1 MLESPHFNPGKLE
14 VYTGPMRSG
23 KTRELLNRVDK
34 IGYVN
39 GYNVLL
45 VKPKT
50 DTRDQEVKTRFGSLS
65 FPCKFVDEDNPEE
78 LLDIVNEDDKII
90 AIDEAN
96 FFSDKI
102 IGVVEK
108 LLKQNRNVL
117 IAGLGL
123 NFRGEVFGPMGKLLA
138 RADEVNKLKAV
149 CCYKD
154 CDQPATR
161 TQRLV
166 DGKPAPY
173 DAPLVLIGDG
183 EEGYEPRC
191 LKHHEVPGKNKK
203 IKN

>member
-14 VYTGPMRSG
+14 IYTGPMRSG

-34 IGYVN
+34 ISYVN

-45 VKPKT
+45 VKPKV
-50 DTRDQEVKTRFGSLS
+50 DTRDQSIKTRIGNLS
-65 FPCKFVDEDNPEE
+65 FPCNFIDEQKPKKILN
-78 LLDIVNEDDKII
+78 IVKKNDKII
-90 AIDEAN
+90 AIDETN
-96 FFSDKI
+96 FFSNKI
-102 IGVVEK
+102 VKVVEK
-108 LLKQNRNVL
+108 LLEQNKNVL
-117 IAGLGL
+117 IAGLDL
-123 NFRGEVFGPMGKLLA
+123 NFRGEVLA

-166 DGKPAPY
+166 NGKPAPY

-191 LKHHEVPGKNKK
+191 LKHHRVPGKE
-203 IKN
+203 